1 MEEKVLCKLKKK
13 SLFALIICAIAM
25 LVTIV
30 FTSPSEFLV
39 TTIIGIYSLLAYLRL
54 KGKKTE
60 VKDLKNLVLLVNVLM
75 ICYNLLQLIF
85 LHNYIS
91 GWGVLIAFVMLVG
104 YIVTTIYIYELF
116 RGKMRLE
123 NKVFKTSLF
132 LQLVLVVLAA
142 ILSKQ
147 YWVWGNVAFVLMSL
161 AFARFLKA
169 YSTVAGFV
177 EENKNEDIVALGI
190 DEDVAFKNLPTKKRV
205 WKLIGHIVLGIVFS
219 IPMLLNE
226 WIGCAI
232 VAGTI
237 VFVAPLVYIYRLGN
251 AINEPKGMLYISYFI
266 PLVGMI
272 LYLIYVRNVK
282 ALGNAC
288 GKAALL
294 SLVIWGILGVVVGIF
309 VVGYAATLSYSV
321 MPIMYGIL

>member
-1 MEEKVLCKLKKK
+1 MEEKVLCKLRKK
-13 SLFALIICAIAM
+13 SLFALIVCAIAM
-25 LVTIV
+25 VLTIA
-30 FTSPSEFLV
+30 FASPSEFLV

-54 KGKKTE
+54 KGKKAE
-60 VKDLKNLVLLVNVLM
+60 VRDLKNLVLVINVLM
-75 ICYNLLQLIF
+75 ICYNLLQLVL

-91 GWGVLIAFVMLVG
+91 GWGMLMAFVMLVG
-104 YIVTTIYIYELF
+104 YIVTTIYMYELF
-116 RGKMRLE
+116 RGKMSLE
-123 NKVFKTSLF
+123 RKVVKTALL

-147 YWVWGNVAFVLMSL
+147 YWAWGNVAFVVMSL
-161 AFARFLKA
+161 VFSKFLKA
-169 YSTVAGFV
+169 YSAVASFA
-177 EENKNEDIVALGI
+177 EENKKEDLVALGV
-190 DEDVAFKNLPTKKRV
+190 DEDIAFKNLSTKKRV
-205 WKLIGHIVLGIVFS
+205 WKLVGHIVLGIVFA

-226 WIGCAI
+226 WIGCAV
-232 VAGTI
+232 VAGVI

-288 GKAALL
+288 GKSALL
-294 SLVIWGILGVVVGIF
+294 SLVIWGILGIVVGIF
-309 VVGYAATLSYSV
+309 VAGYAATVSLSV